1 MASSKLRSFSLLGRG
16 GAGFGSGFTFRIRP
30 GLSSGRTWTGAL
42 TTGGAGGGGSGGG
55 SGATVFSTGGAGLG
69 REGRAGADGA
79 DGKAT
84 SSIAMTL
91 AIGMTDREGP
101 IAKAAKIKP

>member
-1 MASSKLRSFSLLGRG
+1 
-16 GAGFGSGFTFRIRP
+16 
-30 GLSSGRTWTGAL
+30 L
-42 TTGGAGGGGSGGG
+42 TTGGAGGGGAGGG

-69 REGRAGADGA
+69 REGRAGADG
-79 DGKAT
+79 KAT

-91 AIGMTDREGP
+91 DIGMTDREGP